1 MGLFA
6 LWRYG
11 VRKGMQGTSM
21 PGLNTLA
28 LFAQMDAATLAR
40 YEKRCV
46 RRAFSRGQMII
57 DQEEVSRDVRFITKG
72 HVRIVARVAEGRE
85 VIFNDF
91 GPGQFFGE
99 LAAIDGGVRSA
110 SVSAQSDVTL
120 WTMPHT
126 VFRELCHECPE
137 VCWGVMEHMAK
148 VVRLLS
154 ERLSEFTFLKARHRL
169 YAELLRLS
177 RDGDADNERLITP
190 KPKQGDI
197 ADRISSR
204 REIVSREMKELE
216 RAGIIK
222 KVPGGLLIARP
233 EDLSRLA
240 AQGWLN

>member
-1 MGLFA
+1 
-6 LWRYG
+6 
-11 VRKGMQGTSM
+11 M

-28 LFAQMDAATLAR
+28 LFAQLDAATLAR

-46 RRAFSRGQMII
+46 RRSFSRGQMII
-57 DQEEVSRDVRFITKG
+57 DQEEVSREVRFITKG
-72 HVRIVARVAEGRE
+72 HVRIVARMAEGRE
-85 VIFNDF
+85 VIFNDL
-91 GPGQFFGE
+91 GPDQFFGE

-110 SVSAQSDVTL
+110 NVSAQDDVTL

-126 VFRELCHECPE
+126 VFRELCHEQPDI
-137 VCWGVMEHMAK
+137 CWAIMEHMAK

-154 ERLSEFTFLKARHRL
+154 DRLAEFTFLKARHRL

-177 RDGDADNERLITP
+177 REREEGEERIIAP
-190 KPKQGDI
+190 KPKQGEI
-197 ADRISSR
+197 ADRIASR

-216 RAGIIK
+216 RSGIIS

-240 AQGWLN
+240 AQGWLNHP